1 MEKNGII
8 EQVREEVFPSG
19 KAAEKPLGKYCD
31 HTVLRAYTTRETVK
45 QFCEEAVRCGAASVC
60 VNPVHV
66 AYVHELLRGTGLYT
80 CTVIGFPLG
89 YNTTAVKV
97 FEAEQAIAEGSP
109 YVVKA
114 DTLEDLAAK
123 MGIKDVDAFLK
134 TIETYNSVK
143 GTDDP
148 DPAFGVPN
156 NQLSFVEEGPFYGVL
171 MVSLNAGTMGGIQTQ
186 MTGEVLDVY
195 GEVMPGLYAC
205 GEASNGAI
213 YDRGYISG
221 TSVLNCYVAGR
232 DAGNSAAAF
241 AQE

>member
-1 MEKNGII
+1 MLKHKKLLSALLAAVMLFTVTGCGGTDDEAEDAGATSW
-8 EQVREEVFPSG
+8 EET
-19 KAAEKPLGKYCD
+19 ANITATD
-31 HTVLRAYTTRETVK
+31 ETD
-45 QFCEEAVRCGAASVC
+45 EE
-60 VNPVHV
+60 
-66 AYVHELLRGTGLYT
+66 LY
-80 CTVIGFPLG
+80 
-89 YNTTAVKV
+89 
-97 FEAEQAIAEGSP
+97 EQAIAEGSP

-148 DPAFGVPN
+148 EPAFGVPN

-232 DAGNSAAAF
+232 DAGNSAAAY

>member
-1 MEKNGII
+1 MLKHKKLLSALLAAVMLFTVTGCGGTDDEAEDAGATSW
-8 EQVREEVFPSG
+8 EET
-19 KAAEKPLGKYCD
+19 ANITATD
-31 HTVLRAYTTRETVK
+31 ETD
-45 QFCEEAVRCGAASVC
+45 EE
-60 VNPVHV
+60 
-66 AYVHELLRGTGLYT
+66 LY
-80 CTVIGFPLG
+80 
-89 YNTTAVKV
+89 
-97 FEAEQAIAEGSP
+97 EQAIAEGSP

>member
-1 MEKNGII
+1 MANAPFYGIFDSSFLKGT
-8 EQVREEVFPSG
+8 E
-19 KAAEKPLGKYCD
+19 AEFKYD
-31 HTVLRAYTTRETVK
+31 
-45 QFCEEAVRCGAASVC
+45 S
-60 VNPVHV
+60 
-66 AYVHELLRGTGLYT
+66 
-80 CTVIGFPLG
+80 I
-89 YNTTAVKV
+89 
-97 FEAEQAIAEGSP
+97 EQAIAEGSP